1 MKRAFVLSLATMLA
15 GTVAAAS
22 AYEWNKPSSDPL
34 DDTLRE
40 YQIRR
45 INPPS
50 NLLTLGTLYYV
61 DPAGKSYTLI
71 CPADK
76 SDLEGQVITSPT
88 WDLEEKLERN
98 GRFNTGVTINLSSV
112 LKGDMDNNYIQTVH
126 ASLTHVVLEE
136 IPLGPN
142 WRIFS
147 KLMEKPECSK
157 IANDLANAG
166 GYVCQ
171 GQKTL
176 EATAEFKLGRE
187 AQSKLEADGKLTSDE
202 FKDIMKQAI
211 ESQAHESVVVRE
223 DRLFA
228 GSALKYGINMNPKCL
243 LPKNGRFDRILPE
256 STFGRVV
263 NFVLFHIVER
273 LLPAPVDPSE
283 VAQQSGARVVKVVQ
297 GRR

>member
-1 MKRAFVLSLATMLA
+1 MK
-15 GTVAAAS
+15 
-22 AYEWNKPSSDPL
+22 
-34 DDTLRE
+34 
-40 YQIRR
+40 
-45 INPPS
+45 
-50 NLLTLGTLYYV
+50 
-61 DPAGKSYTLI
+61 AGKSYTLI

-88 WDLEEKLERN
+88 WDLEEKLQRN
-98 GRFNTGVTINLSSV
+98 GRFNTGVTVNLSAV

-142 WRIFS
+142 WLIFS

-157 IANDLANAG
+157 IANDLANTGG

-171 GQKTL
+171 ARKTL
-176 EATAEFKLGRE
+176 EATAEFKLSRD
-187 AQSKLEADGKLTSDE
+187 AQSRLDTDGKLTSDE
-202 FKDIMKQAI
+202 LKHIMKKAI

-243 LPKNGRFDRILPE
+243 LPKHGRFDRILPD
-256 STFGRVV
+256 STFDRLV

-273 LLPAPVDPSE
+273 LLPAPVDSSE
-283 VAQQSGARVVKVVQ
+283 VAQHSEPSAVAMAGL
-297 GRR
+297 

>member
-1 MKRAFVLSLATMLA
+1 MKRTFVLSLAAMLA
-15 GTVAAAS
+15 GTAAAAA
-22 AYEWNKPSSDPL
+22 AYEWSKPSSDPL
-34 DDTLRE
+34 DDTMRE
-40 YQIRR
+40 YQFRR

-61 DPAGKSYTLI
+61 DPAGKSYTVI

-98 GRFNTGVTINLSSV
+98 GRFNTGVTVNLSSV

-142 WRIFS
+142 WHIFS

-157 IANDLANAG
+157 IANELANTG

-176 EATAEFKLGRE
+176 EATAEFKLGRD
-187 AQSKLEADGKLTSDE
+187 AQSKLDTDGKLTSDE
-202 FKDIMKQAI
+202 LKHIMKQAI
-211 ESQAHESVVVRE
+211 ESQAHESVVERE

-228 GSALKYGINMNPKCL
+228 GAALKYGILMNPTCL
-243 LPKNGRFDRILPE
+243 SPSTGRFPRTLPRTTFDRM
-256 STFGRVV
+256 V
-263 NFVLFHIVER
+263 NFVLFRIVEP
-273 LLPAPVDPSE
+273 LFPAEPAQ
-283 VAQQSGARVVKVVQ
+283 VAQHDETVTRVA
-297 GRR
+297 GL